1 VIVGLIAAA
10 IAIFVVLRLRELRRE
25 STENL
30 HP

>member
-1 VIVGLIAAA
+1 VVIAAF
-10 IAIFVVLRLRELRRE
+10 IIYRLRELRRE